1 MPAKHVL
8 ETHPLCCK
16 NYWFR
21 EIYGLRVGAS
31 VDRNE
36 SYTKTIDGKFAA
48 SRLSSNQKGQ
58 RCLERQ
64 PQCVN
69 PSVDGPS
76 DVHSLEAIKIAD
88 SQSASEILRSHG
100 LKTKTVAKAARR
112 LSHPGNECT
121 DYKSQQILLGEMTIA
136 SSTELDRR
144 SLFSLCFWCLLLVW
158 FCLVCCFVCCLFVC
172 CVVAMESGLCTGLI
186 PVHFCG
192 SNQKAA
198 VCMQ

>member
-1 MPAKHVL
+1 MACD
-8 ETHPLCCK
+8 TFNACK
-16 NYWFR
+16 ACAGNSSFILQELLVPR
-21 EIYGLRVGAS
+21 IYGLRVGAS

-100 LKTKTVAKAARR
+100 LKTKQLLKLPEGSVTPETNARTTIHH
-112 LSHPGNECT
+112 S
-121 DYKSQQILLGEMTIA
+121 KSCSE
-136 SSTELDRR
+136 R
-144 SLFSLCFWCLLLVW
+144 
-158 FCLVCCFVCCLFVC
+158 
-172 CVVAMESGLCTGLI
+172 
-186 PVHFCG
+186 
-192 SNQKAA
+192 
-198 VCMQ
+198 